1 MADKKIK
8 KVTIAEGKLVDLIHS
23 IVEKTIAERVEAGE
37 LTKKPAVKKTKKVTV
52 TESQLAELVK
62 TGRVLNVK
70 KKS

>member
-37 LTKKPAVKKTKKVTV
+37 LTEKPVVKKTRKVTV
-52 TESQLAELVK
+52 TESQLAKLVK
-62 TGRVLNVK
+62 SGKVLSVRK
-70 KKS
+70 K